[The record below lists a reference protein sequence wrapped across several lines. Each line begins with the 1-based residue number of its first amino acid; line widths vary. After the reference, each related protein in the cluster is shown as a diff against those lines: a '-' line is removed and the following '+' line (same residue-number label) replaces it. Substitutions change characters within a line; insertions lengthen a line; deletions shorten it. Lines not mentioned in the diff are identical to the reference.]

1 MNYNEF
7 NDGIELPD
15 DLYEKTKSF
24 AKRGIAK
31 HNKVYRKRRT
41 ALLSAAACLA
51 VFAISVV
58 SVKYFKQD
66 QLAPSGNT
74 TINSTPSTTADNPV
88 NTPTKNDT
96 VIYLENNND
105 KHPPQDFALNGKIY
119 WQYSLGKSYEETK
132 IKINQSDIGEMICEL
147 GAENLARYS
156 TSYEQ
161 WTDNLFN
168 KAKVYKYTRAK
179 SDNIVIVQTTDGMYY
194 LFSLF
199 GLTDDQGMSGL
210 LNAYTAGGANEIIG
224 IEIWQN
230 TILEFP
236 DEFGENGA
244 LLGIERKEDRP
255 IQKGIIKDKNEIQ
268 SILSILGKE
277 QNRFTDFDNPD
288 YFDRNVENDNYKL
301 MSDYG
306 VYELRIIFSD
316 GQELELPGRNIDYS
330 ASSAPSE
337 LVFDPST
344 LDIFVQKLCISPFVE
359 YNEQQ
364 DTGPYSYSLSIQDYN
379 ELAAILESNISK

>member
-1 MNYNEF
+1 MNNNGF
-7 NDGIELPD
+7 NGQIELPEE
-15 DLYEKTKSF
+15 LCERTKD
-24 AKRGIAK
+24 AVKAAVTK
-31 HNKVYRKRRT
+31 HNQVHRKRRT
-41 ALLSAAACLA
+41 VLLSTATCLA
-51 VFAISVV
+51 VFAISIV

-66 QLAPSGNT
+66 QLAPSENT
-74 TINSTPSTTADNPV
+74 TINGTQSTTADNPV

-119 WQYSLGKSYEETK
+119 WQYSLGKSYSETK

-147 GAENLARYS
+147 GAENLAKYS

-179 SDNIVIVQTTDGMYY
+179 SDNIVIVQTTDGAYY

-236 DEFGENGA
+236 DELGENGA
-244 LLGIERKEDRP
+244 PLGIERKEDRP

-268 SILSILGKE
+268 SILSILERE

-288 YFDRNVENDNYKL
+288 YFDRNVTNDNYKL

-306 VYELRIIFSD
+306 VYELRIVFSD
-316 GQELELPGRNIDYS
+316 GQELELPGKNIDYS

-337 LVFDPST
+337 LVFDPSA
-344 LDIFVQKLCISPFVE
+344 LDIFVQKLCISPSVE

-364 DTGPYSYSLSIQDYN
+364 DTGPYSYSLSSQDYN
-379 ELAAILESNISK
+379 ELAAILEKYMS